1 MGISALDAYLVFDG
15 GGSLPV
21 PEGETYDKTLGTLG
35 AMQVSSFA
43 LTSQV
48 ELGDEAAGTEP
59 PTTRDS
65 DRPTP
70 FFKLKITKPV
80 DYASPDLFC
89 AYCKQKADKKL
100 FFDKA
105 KLVVRKAGAQKP
117 LVYFVLQME
126 RVVIESYKLNADD
139 PDDLPDEDIT
149 LSFVSMRI
157 FYYPQKSDGS
167 LGTQQF
173 AGWDFGKQKAL

>member
-1 MGISALDAYLVFDG
+1 MGIAALDAYLVFDG

-35 AMQVSSFA
+35 AMQVTSFA

-48 ELGDEAAGTEP
+48 ELGDDDTATTHPAGDP
-59 PTTRDS
+59 

-70 FFKLKITKPV
+70 FFKLKITKAV

-105 KLVVRKAGAQKP
+105 KLVVRKSGAQKP
-117 LVYFVLQME
+117 LVYFVVQME

-139 PDDLPDEDIT
+139 PDDLPDEDISLT
-149 LSFVSMRI
+149 FVSMRI